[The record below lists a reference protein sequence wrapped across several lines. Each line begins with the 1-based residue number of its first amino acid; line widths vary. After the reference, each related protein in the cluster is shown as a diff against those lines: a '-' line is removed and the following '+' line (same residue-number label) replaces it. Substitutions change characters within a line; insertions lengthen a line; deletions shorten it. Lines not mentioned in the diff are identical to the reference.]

1 MLALSAARY
10 LCTRYPS
17 VLYNWIRDAI
27 ATVLRLVQRG
37 VGGGGVLDRL

>member
-10 LCTRYPS
+10 LCTGYPT
-17 VLYNWIRDAI
+17 VQYNLIRDSI
-27 ATVLRLVQRG
+27 VTVLRLVQRG